1 MDSQNPPE
9 VSEVEARGY
18 DPYDEEIEEDQENV
32 DDFEER
38 GLEDDDDVEAEE
50 LQRRQEGEPDEP
62 QRGLEDE
69 DVTLEDDLEEPE
81 ERSLD
86 EIENDETG
94 K

>member
-18 DPYDEEIEEDQENV
+18 DTYDEEIEEDQENV

-38 GLEDDDDVEAEE
+38 SFEDDDDLVAEQ
-50 LQRRQEGEPDEP
+50 LQRRQEEETDEP
-62 QRGLEDE
+62 QRSLEDE
-69 DVTLEDDLEEPE
+69 DVTLEDDIEEPE